1 MSRQFLPGDLIEFP
15 NVMHTVMAGHIL
27 RKKNKNVIGIVL
39 SSRTLG
45 QDFPLINLKVMLA
58 GGVITEVCDS
68 FTKLIQEA
76 L

>member
-15 NVMHTVMAGHIL
+15 RVMHSVIAGQVL
-27 RKKNKNVIGIVL
+27 KNKNKNVIGIVL

-58 GGVITEVCDS
+58 GGLITEVCDS
-68 FTKLIQEA
+68 FTTLIQEA